1 MSTPRPIRHGCVV
14 AGDSPA
20 SCKPVRRG
28 KIARNSTA
36 ILASLFFMGLLLVA
50 GNVAQGQASASSS
63 SEESGTMGAELAK
76 QSREAAGE
84 EQDQFKHS
92 ASVQLVAKLTGL
104 SLEHAYWLCVLFNFA
119 VVAGTVVYFS
129 KKNLPNV
136 FRNRTASIQQAMQ
149 EARRASEDANR
160 RLSEIETRLSRL
172 GSEIAAMGAAAEKE
186 AIAEEARIKA
196 AAEEDARKIVE
207 SAEHEIAAAAKLA
220 RRELTAYAA
229 NLAVSLAAKQM
240 KVDAAT
246 DQALVREFA
255 KELSP
260 GPGGGAKTGQD
271 GD

>member
-20 SCKPVRRG
+20 SCKPVRCG

-50 GNVAQGQASASSS
+50 GNVAQAQASASSS

-92 ASVQLVAKLTGL
+92 ASVRLVAKLTGL
-104 SLEHAYWLCVLFNFA
+104 SLEHAYWLCVFFNFA

-136 FRNRTASIQQAMQ
+136 FRNRTASI
-149 EARRASEDANR
+149 
-160 RLSEIETRLSRL
+160 
-172 GSEIAAMGAAAEKE
+172 
-186 AIAEEARIKA
+186 
-196 AAEEDARKIVE
+196 
-207 SAEHEIAAAAKLA
+207 
-220 RRELTAYAA
+220 
-229 NLAVSLAAKQM
+229 
-240 KVDAAT
+240 
-246 DQALVREFA
+246 
-255 KELSP
+255 
-260 GPGGGAKTGQD
+260 
-271 GD
+271 